1 MKFNFQKIV
10 IVIAII
16 LLILAL
22 AFIGAAI
29 SNEKNTHD
37 FPPVIAECPDY
48 WSHDVEQNKCVN
60 DHELGDDIPG
70 YGKLKE
76 FLINDP
82 RITTGPGAGMCNKK
96 NAMNDFKLSWDGI
109 TNNPKLDT
117 C

>member
-22 AFIGAAI
+22 AFIGTAI

-48 WSHDVEQNKCVN
+48 WTHDVEQNKCIN
-60 DHELGDDIPG
+60 IKRSRMSIKKRYLKKR
-70 YGKLKE
+70 GKPSSTRFFLKWG
-76 FLINDP
+76 LVKQ
-82 RITTGPGAGMCNKK
+82 R
-96 NAMNDFKLSWDGI
+96 LQ
-109 TNNPKLDT
+109 
-117 C
+117 

>member
-22 AFIGAAI
+22 AFIGTAI

-48 WSHDVEQNKCVN
+48 WTHDVEKNKCIN
-60 DHELGDDIPG
+60 DRELGEDIPG
-70 YGKLKE
+70 YGKVKE

-82 RITTGPGAGMCNKK
+82 RITSMCNKK
-96 NAMNDFKLSWDGI
+96 IAMNDFKLSWDGI

>member
-22 AFIGAAI
+22 AFIGTAI

-48 WSHDVEQNKCVN
+48 WTHDVEFNKCIN
-60 DHELGDDIPG
+60 ERELGEEHPVSG
-70 YGKLKE
+70 SKFKE
-76 FLINDP
+76 FWILDH
-82 RITTGPGAGMCNKK
+82 RIKSMCNKK
-96 NAMNDFKLSWDGI
+96 KIMNEYKLSWDGI
-109 TNNPKLDT
+109 TNNPNLDT

>member
-22 AFIGAAI
+22 GFIGTAI

-48 WSHDVEQNKCVN
+48 WTHDVEQNKCIN
-60 DHELGDDIPG
+60 DRELGEEHPV
-70 YGKLKE
+70 YGSKLKE
-76 FLINDP
+76 FLINDH
-82 RITTGPGAGMCNKK
+82 RIKSMCNKK
-96 NAMNDFKLSWDGI
+96 KIMNEFKLSWDGI

>member
-22 AFIGAAI
+22 AFIGTAI

-48 WSHDVEQNKCVN
+48 WTHNVEKNKCIN
-60 DHELGDDIPG
+60 ERELGEEHPV
-70 YGKLKE
+70 YGSKFKE
-76 FLINDP
+76 FWILDH
-82 RITTGPGAGMCNKK
+82 RIKSMCNKK
-96 NAMNDFKLSWDGI
+96 KIMNEFKLSWDGI

>member
-22 AFIGAAI
+22 AFIGTAI

-48 WSHDVEQNKCVN
+48 WTHDVEQNKCINV
-60 DHELGDDIPG
+60 HELGRG
-70 YGKLKE
+70 GRGGKAIKE
-76 FLINDP
+76 LDVKYLNDYP
-82 RITTGPGAGMCNKK
+82 MCFKKGAFNGANI
-96 NAMNDFKLSWDGI
+96 SWDGI

>member
-10 IVIAII
+10 IIIAII

-22 AFIGAAI
+22 AFIGTAI

-48 WSHDVEQNKCVN
+48 WTHDVEQNKCINV
-60 DHELGDDIPG
+60 HELGRGLDGEKVKELD
-70 YGKLKE
+70 LKYWKDYLMCLKKWASN
-76 FLINDP
+76 LIN
-82 RITTGPGAGMCNKK
+82 I
-96 NAMNDFKLSWDGI
+96 SWDGI
-109 TNNPKLDT
+109 SNNPKFDT